1 MFWDSV
7 LFILY
12 KSLITYLIVTAVS
25 IILYDTTQLF
35 FYFFASVMCE
45 YCSLFAAFSNC
56 RVLFCMS
63 LLPQNHERCPVSPD
77 LLGYKHVVSIWML
90 AYLQAAQ
97 LSLDTCLVPD
107 LIRLWCLLIWWLW
120 CSTSWGFF
128 GHLTLFG
135 YKAEG
140 RRPWTLLCKTEFCS
154 TDLNSQ
160 NSGRQWDFPVSTVR
174 RICPHWSELLL
185 TVPMPSCC
193 SGVTRQFPP
202 TTCTNTWGWRSGVSC
217 FLIWF

>member
-1 MFWDSV
+1 
-7 LFILY
+7 
-12 KSLITYLIVTAVS
+12 
-25 IILYDTTQLF
+25 
-35 FYFFASVMCE
+35 MCE

-63 LLPQNHERCPVSPD
+63 LFPKNMSSVLCLQICLVTST
-77 LLGYKHVVSIWML
+77 LSASWML

-97 LSLDTCLVPD
+97 LSLATCLVPD

-120 CSTSWGFF
+120 CSLSWGFF

-154 TDLNSQ
+154 TDLNSH
-160 NSGRQWDFPVSTVR
+160 NSDRQWDFPISTVR
-174 RICPHWSELLL
+174 RIHQHCSELLL

-193 SGVTRQFPP
+193 
-202 TTCTNTWGWRSGVSC
+202 
-217 FLIWF
+217 